1 MNSILDST
9 QALTLPE
16 YNLNMQIEISDTTAN
31 EPSPLQPHI
40 DRLILTAKLDSI
52 LSTILIILEYLFTYS
67 NGWKDYTTWSILGA
81 LLLLSLAGA
90 SALTSRI

>member
-1 MNSILDST
+1 MSSILEST
-9 QALTLPE
+9 QALTMPE
-16 YNLNMQIEISDTTAN
+16 YNLNMQIEISDTTAH

-40 DRLILTAKLDSI
+40 DRLILTAKLDAI

-81 LLLLSLAGA
+81 LFLLSLAGA